1 MDVAAAAD
9 DDDDD
14 DAARRDRRDVFLENA
29 RLRADLAAHVATLAT
44 MDPNRRGGGDVS
56 SSPPSPLSSARDE
69 VATALKLR
77 DDEAAALRAEVETLR
92 SAVAARD
99 ARVQSLRE
107 KMNAMGS
114 SVGE

>member
-1 MDVAAAAD
+1 M
-9 DDDDD
+9 
-14 DAARRDRRDVFLENA
+14 
-29 RLRADLAAHVATLAT
+29 
-44 MDPNRRGGGDVS
+44 
-56 SSPPSPLSSARDE
+56 
-69 VATALKLR
+69 KLR